1 MEKKE
6 KRFRLGRAGIIL
18 IIQLV
23 TIFAMT
29 VIALI
34 LTNK

>member
-6 KRFRLGRAGIIL
+6 KRRRFGRAEIIL

-23 TIFAMT
+23 TIWAMT
-29 VIALI
+29 IALI
-34 LTNK
+34 LNN